1 MAFNLSQ
8 KRGAFEVEIFLFFFK
23 SDFFFCKSSFFFNFT
38 GVEKTK
44 EGDVLQND
52 YEKDASTEPIAGNF
66 IVYFVCRT
74 EDKIYFCSGVRLLS
88 SVEPEFDYRDASPSK
103 LT

>member
-8 KRGAFEVEIFLFFFK
+8 KRGAFEVEIFLFFN
-23 SDFFFCKSSFFFNFT
+23 SDFFFVNHHFFNFT

-52 YEKDASTEPIAGNF
+52 YEKDASMEPIAGNF

-74 EDKIYFCSGVRLLS
+74 EDKIYFCSGVRSLS